1 MAAAVEQLN
10 RVTLTSRAFHHT
22 LLARLPGAC
31 RVDRN
36 RDGAPDEHGCRTVE
50 SALKVAR
57 LTFGGNPLACAV
69 GRAVI
74 ALLASGDFQSRPRKL
89 GAHLHQRLHTLV
101 EHGVAPVTGRGLWAG
116 LHVAQVADRTP
127 SSGGLADRGVLC
139 KEAHRMTL
147 WTAPP
152 LSSACSHTDPT
163 AGAGRDHGS
172 RRAHREGVKISPP
185 PT

>member
-1 MAAAVEQLN
+1 LVAAAVEQLN

-74 ALLASGDFQSRPRKL
+74 ALLASGISSP
-89 GAHLHQRLHTLV
+89 
-101 EHGVAPVTGRGLWAG
+101 GLE
-116 LHVAQVADRTP
+116 
-127 SSGGLADRGVLC
+127 S
-139 KEAHRMTL
+139 
-147 WTAPP
+147 
-152 LSSACSHTDPT
+152 
-163 AGAGRDHGS
+163 
-172 RRAHREGVKISPP
+172 
-185 PT
+185 